1 MSESENSQIVI
12 TTGICAM
19 NSERKQAWKVKHP
32 EGESFS
38 DFSGNPRKCQ
48 LCIGIIINTIG
59 HHACIPDSRAE
70 WQ

>member
-1 MSESENSQIVI
+1 MSESENFHKSHPDRHLRYD
-12 TTGICAM
+12 
-19 NSERKQAWKVKHP
+19 ERKEADVESKRP

-48 LCIGIIINTIG
+48 LCIGIINTIG